1 MSNSLTVHIV
11 LRKYVNNLYSLFNL
25 DLYKIFPDALNRN
38 TFRTKYLFCC
48 IAHADWFTII
58 ILLMSFMLL
67 ISIYV
72 FSPKFLKH
80 LLREVKKKLEV

>member
-1 MSNSLTVHIV
+1 MSNSLTVHIL
-11 LRKYVNNLYSLFNL
+11 LRKYANNLYSLFNL
-25 DLYKIFPDALNRN
+25 ALYKNFLDALNRN

-58 ILLMSFMLL
+58 VLLMIFTLL
-67 ISIYV
+67 IFIYI

-80 LLREVKKKLEV
+80 LLR